1 MIHFQPAAIQTD
13 FIHKLL
19 GIGNSFLGPEISFQ
33 EMAVA
38 DFSASDQ
45 DGIRAGFKGF

>member
-1 MIHFQPAAIQTD
+1 MIHLQAAAIQAD
-13 FIHKLL
+13 FIHQLL
-19 GIGNSFLGPEISFQ
+19 GISYSFLGPEISFQ

-38 DFSASDQ
+38 DFSAADQ